1 MPQTW
6 HKQLLAAAKRLQIR
20 LRLLA
25 ASDQTV
31 WRWQAHK
38 LLQGAKPVFST
49 TAAGLASLP

>member
-6 HKQLLAAAKRLQIR
+6 HKQLLAAAKRLQSR